1 MLKRMPPERA
11 DELIAAASRFPTS
24 DPGVSYPAWYLHR
37 WHFLPEGY
45 LSRRS
50 AAGYDNV
57 IRHLYNQG
65 LESRVI
71 AAVVEKVRSFAPAS
85 VLEAGSG
92 PGHLLNALADGED
105 TSELVGVELSPY
117 LLARAKRRLQG
128 RSVRLVHG
136 NGLAIPADAGS
147 FDLALAS
154 HYVGHLPQRVRAKA
168 VAELARIVRPGG
180 HVLTIEHRWHPW
192 PATDALELIQRAKLT
207 LGFIAL
213 SVFERTNEA
222 ARATS

>member
-1 MLKRMPPERA
+1 M
-11 DELIAAASRFPTS
+11 
-24 DPGVSYPAWYLHR
+24 
-37 WHFLPEGY
+37 
-45 LSRRS
+45 
-50 AAGYDNV
+50 
-57 IRHLYNQG
+57 
-65 LESRVI
+65 
-71 AAVVEKVRSFAPAS
+71 
-85 VLEAGSG
+85 LEAGSG